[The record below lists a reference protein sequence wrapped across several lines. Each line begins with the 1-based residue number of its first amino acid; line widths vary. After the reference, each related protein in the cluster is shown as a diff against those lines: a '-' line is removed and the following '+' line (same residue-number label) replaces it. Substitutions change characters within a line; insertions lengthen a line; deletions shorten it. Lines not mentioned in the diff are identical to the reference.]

1 MASTPRTTAP
11 PRQAPLW
18 GMPDNTC
25 TTTDVGDAAAAA
37 AALPPVGEYAIEA
50 DGVRVFYRHSGPTD
64 PGSPTVLL
72 LHGYSSSSY
81 MYRGLMPYLAASGYR
96 VVAPDLPGSGF
107 TEVPRARRYA
117 YTFASLASTL
127 EAFVDALGLG
137 RFAMY
142 VFDHGAPVGFRLALR
157 RPDAV
162 TAIVS
167 QNGNVCAEGLRMPFW
182 EPIEAYW
189 ATASSS
195 SSSSHRQNRAE
206 QCRQAIS
213 GALELPTT
221 RWCRSWGL
229 PADVSAEHE
238 AALAEACRLDQALL
252 DRPGAKEAQLD
263 LFYDYRTNL
272 ELYPRFQQY
281 LYASRVPVLAVWGR
295 NDPIFAP
302 EGALALGRH
311 VEEFEMHWL
320 DAGHFALDGNEA
332 QVAGLMRSF
341 FDTYYVFSPF

>member
-1 MASTPRTTAP
+1 MASVPRTTAP
-11 PRQAPLW
+11 PRQMTPWDML
-18 GMPDNTC
+18 DNTS
-25 TTTDVGDAAAAA
+25 TEQGGDA
-37 AALPPVGEYAIEA
+37 LPAVGEYTVEA
-50 DGVRVFYRHSGPTD
+50 DGVRVFYRHAGPTD
-64 PGSPTVLL
+64 PSSPTILL
-72 LHGYSSSSY
+72 LHGFSSSSF
-81 MYRGLMPYLAASGYR
+81 MYRGLMPYLAGAGYR

-117 YTFASLASTL
+117 YTFAALAATL

-182 EPIEAYW
+182 GPVEAYW
-189 ATASSS
+189 ATASGSGRSS
-195 SSSSHRQNRAE
+195 RAE
-206 QCRQAIS
+206 RRQAIS

-229 PADVSAEHE
+229 PGDVSAEHE

-252 DRPGAKEAQLD
+252 DRPGVKEAQLD
-263 LFYDYRTNL
+263 LFYDYRTNVD
-272 ELYPRFQQY
+272 LYPRFQQY
-281 LYASRVPVLAVWGR
+281 LQASRVPVLAVWGR
-295 NDPIFAP
+295 NDPVFAP

-311 VEEFEMHWL
+311 VAEFEMHWL

-332 QVAGLMRSF
+332 QVAGLMRDF